1 MIVAA
6 LAGVAG
12 GLVAK
17 AVDSGSVASVFV
29 GATVTAV
36 MVVLLVLSSRRIIE
50 RIRTLLAPRFARS
63 GKDDRGQRGRDS
75 AAV

>member
-1 MIVAA
+1 MLVGMIVAA
-6 LAGVAG
+6 LAGVVG

-50 RIRTLLAPRFARS
+50 RIR
-63 GKDDRGQRGRDS
+63 
-75 AAV
+75 